1 MTGRIMTAEQKRKYD
16 FFTVELARTL
26 TLMRDEQ
33 TMVRY
38 YIKDNG
44 TEIVEVFDRFG
55 NEIAKTDATSRTLL
69 VVTHNILVMLTHG
82 G

>member
-1 MTGRIMTAEQKRKYD
+1 MARIFSAEQRRKYD

-44 TEIVEVFDRFG
+44 TEIVEVFDKFG
-55 NEIAKTDATSRTLL
+55 NEIAKTDATSKTLL
-69 VVTHNILVMLTHG
+69 VVTYSILVMLIHE
-82 G
+82 